1 MIVQIKN
8 QREKRLKKSKWKL
21 RKKKV
26 KTREQISTLVW
37 HYHGSELRFLT
48 YISRLK
54 YTPTI

>member
-54 YTPTI
+54 YTI